1 MNREDLLKVLQE
13 HIPFVERPFLWI
25 AERLGASEEEVLK
38 EIEALKEQRIIRQI
52 SPIYDTKAAGYD
64 SSLVAFRVDDIE
76 RAAQVVNTYPG
87 VSHNYERNHEFNLW
101 FTVAVPPDSKL
112 GLEGVV
118 SILAQE
124 AQAQEFVILRTV
136 RTFKIGVKLSFESMY
151 EREEVKPPKEE
162 VKVYPI
168 TEGDKRIIRETQGDI
183 PLTPEPFKDIA
194 LRLEMDQEDLLKR
207 LENYK
212 EKGLIRRFSAILFHR
227 RAGFKFNGM
236 VVWSVPRER
245 VEEVG
250 TFISSFRCVSHCY
263 ERQTG
268 GRWRYNLFSMIHAR
282 TREELEEFV
291 SYLSKEVG
299 VEDYEILLSTSEF
312 KKKRVELFAEGFYE
326 WERRYMGVYAH

>member
-1 MNREDLLKVLQE
+1 MIGEELLKMLQE
-13 HIPFVERPFLWI
+13 HIPFVPRPFLWI
-25 AERLGASEEEVLK
+25 AERLGTSEKEVLE
-38 EIEALKEQRIIRQI
+38 EIKNLKEQRIIRQI

-64 SSLVAFRVDDIE
+64 SSLVAFRVEDIE
-76 RAAQVVNTYPG
+76 KAAEVVNAYPG
-87 VSHNYERNHEFNLW
+87 VSHNYERNHGFNLW

-112 GLEGVV
+112 GLEGIV

-136 RTFKIGVKLSFESMY
+136 KTFKIGVNLGFESMY

-168 TEGDKRIIRETQGDI
+168 TEEDKRVIRETQRDI
-183 PLTPEPFKDIA
+183 PLTSEPFKDIA
-194 LRLEMDQEDLLKR
+194 LRLGMDQEELLKR
-207 LENYK
+207 LEDYREN
-212 EKGLIRRFSAILFHR
+212 GLIRRFSAILFHR

-236 VVWSVPRER
+236 VVWNVPKDRI
-245 VEEVG
+245 EEVG

-268 GRWRYNLFSMIHAR
+268 GRWEYNLFSMIHAK
-282 TREELEEFV
+282 TREDLEDFV
-291 SYLSKEVG
+291 DYLSKETG
-299 VEDYEILLSTSEF
+299 IKDYEILLSTREF